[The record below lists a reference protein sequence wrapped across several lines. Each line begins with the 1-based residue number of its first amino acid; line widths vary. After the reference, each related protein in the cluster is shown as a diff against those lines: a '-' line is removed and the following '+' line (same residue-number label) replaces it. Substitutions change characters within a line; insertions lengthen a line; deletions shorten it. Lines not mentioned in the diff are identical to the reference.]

1 MKLELFALLL
11 TFNNVFSFRD
21 SYFVE
26 ETINFGTISQNM
38 NYVCLLN
45 SIDGDTEHSK
55 ALFSNMTHILDTN
68 LNTLN
73 NLWTIPYSVNYI
85 PSLGTDFNL
94 IFTENEIT
102 ADHFKESNL
111 LGFYHI
117 SDNFRILSDKD
128 IELNY
133 NNQTIFQPGE
143 TIIFTLQ
150 DFKNTIQ
157 VELLSKSEQDDPWI
171 MYPNLQRYVSE
182 RFIYNPTNIY
192 NYSYNTPIDLQK
204 YFNVDFKLKFTE
216 VYNSI
221 KTVYTLESF
230 QFNVPGISIIDSY
243 VYPEY
248 IQLLVE
254 YKNLSEFV
262 IIEVKAG
269 NYLVDTF
276 NYKLDDN
283 HIIIDNVYNTSNYTI
298 NIIDT
303 FNSLVKNSIDIEII
317 KNQTKLFDIEND
329 PGNDP
334 NYDMNNTDDL
344 YYNDPNYDINNTD
357 DLPPGH
363 ILLIVFG
370 VTFAVILIFAII
382 YKCNS
387 FNSQVYPSP
396 ISFRET
402 ASYNNQVYDSY
413 VNTKP
418 CTKNALERD
427 CDIFPYTSDDI
438 NIYSNKKMINS
449 KDYNEYN
456 VLQRPDTP
464 HHYSNID
471 SRNDRTIV
479 NDVYQ
484 ITQNH
489 KYSRR

>member
-1 MKLELFALLL
+1 
-11 TFNNVFSFRD
+11 
-21 SYFVE
+21 
-26 ETINFGTISQNM
+26 
-38 NYVCLLN
+38 
-45 SIDGDTEHSK
+45 
-55 ALFSNMTHILDTN
+55 
-68 LNTLN
+68 
-73 NLWTIPYSVNYI
+73 
-85 PSLGTDFNL
+85 
-94 IFTENEIT
+94 
-102 ADHFKESNL
+102 
-111 LGFYHI
+111 
-117 SDNFRILSDKD
+117 NFRILSDKD

-230 QFNVPGISIIDSY
+230 QFNIPGISIIDSY

-334 NYDMNNTDDL
+334 NYD
-344 YYNDPNYDINNTD
+344 
-357 DLPPGH
+357 
-363 ILLIVFG
+363 
-370 VTFAVILIFAII
+370 
-382 YKCNS
+382 
-387 FNSQVYPSP
+387 
-396 ISFRET
+396 
-402 ASYNNQVYDSY
+402 
-413 VNTKP
+413 
-418 CTKNALERD
+418 
-427 CDIFPYTSDDI
+427 
-438 NIYSNKKMINS
+438 
-449 KDYNEYN
+449 
-456 VLQRPDTP
+456 
-464 HHYSNID
+464 
-471 SRNDRTIV
+471 
-479 NDVYQ
+479 
-484 ITQNH
+484 
-489 KYSRR
+489 